1 MTPAFPTSL
10 LWCHRKVPLLSRQW
24 RHLSFHV
31 DGITAWRSTPPTCWG
46 PSPSVLWYYSKFL
59 QWSFFKRFFEWFWL
73 VGLHDSSARTVSL
86 CVACTWVRIAQRV
99 CVSLGCSQVLL
110 SHSCS
115 QMYQWPAR
123 CPEIS
128 QLSTELRF
136 QSPGVASERAFS
148 SLFQEHNYKYFKFF
162 KQQKQIV
169 LVTNH

>member
-1 MTPAFPTSL
+1 MGSQPGGPP
-10 LWCHRKVPLLSRQW
+10 HPLAEDRRQV
-24 RHLSFHV
+24 FF
-31 DGITAWRSTPPTCWG
+31 GITVNFYNDHFSKYYLSCFVWLFCFIV
-46 PSPSVLWYYSKFL
+46 VLE
-59 QWSFFKRFFEWFWL
+59 FEWFWL
-73 VGLHDSSARTVSL
+73 VGLHDSSARTVCL
-86 CVACTWVRIAQRV
+86 CVACTGVRIAQRV